1 MEVTTAVTAHY
12 NHERV
17 VPGMDASRLI
27 ASRRLRSDNPASTA
41 MPFTKS
47 TRPGVAAALLCLFV
61 FPNTAPAWNG
71 TGHKAI
77 SSIAYRQMDDATK
90 ARIGELLKKHPAY
103 TELWT
108 NRKGNGADET
118 LNLFWNASIFPDDA
132 RGQRWSK
139 YGRSAAHY
147 VNYRI
152 MADDANK
159 VLDPLP
165 GENVIN
171 SYVAH
176 LKEIRDSKTL
186 DEDKALHLSW
196 VFHQSQDIHQP
207 LHAVAR
213 FSKAIPAGDRGG
225 NGVRIMGKNGR
236 MTNLH
241 AFWDGAIGSDNDP
254 AAIEKLADGLI
265 AEYPATMFMDELKA
279 MNIGDWAKESVD
291 LCLKVVYRD
300 LDPNITEFQDRPV
313 AYDADATRAAR
324 RRAAL
329 AGYRLGQELKG
340 LFGEK

>member
-1 MEVTTAVTAHY
+1 
-12 NHERV
+12 
-17 VPGMDASRLI
+17 
-27 ASRRLRSDNPASTA
+27 
-41 MPFTKS
+41 MPFTQR
-47 TRPGVAAALLCLFV
+47 TRKPVVLALVLVLV
-61 FPNTAPAWNG
+61 PQANALAWNG

-77 SSIAYRQMDDATK
+77 SSIAYRQLDDATK
-90 ARIGELLKKHPAY
+90 TRIGDLLRKHPAY
-103 TELWT
+103 VELWKD
-108 NRKGNGADET
+108 RRGNGPDET

-147 VNYRI
+147 VNFRI
-152 MADDANK
+152 MADQNNE

-176 LKEIRDSKTL
+176 LKQIKDPKTL
-186 DEDKALHLSW
+186 DEEKALHLSW

-213 FSKAIPAGDRGG
+213 FSKALPAGDRGG
-225 NGVRIMGKNGR
+225 NGVRISLPNGR
-236 MTNLH
+236 MGNLH
-241 AFWDGAIGSDNDP
+241 SYWDGAIGSDNDP
-254 AAIEKLADGLI
+254 VEIEKLADGLI
-265 AEYPATMFMDELKA
+265 AEYPASMFTEELKA

-300 LDPNITEFQDRPV
+300 LDANITEFQDRPI
-313 AYDADATRAAR
+313 AYDTDSTRAAR

>member
-1 MEVTTAVTAHY
+1 
-12 NHERV
+12 
-17 VPGMDASRLI
+17 
-27 ASRRLRSDNPASTA
+27 

-47 TRPGVAAALLCLFV
+47 TRRAVASALVCLLV
-61 FPNTAPAWNG
+61 FPNIAPAWNG

-77 SSIAYRQMDDATK
+77 SSIAYRQLDDATK
-90 ARIGELLKKHPAY
+90 TRIGELLKKHPAY
-103 TELWT
+103 AELWKG
-108 NRKGNGADET
+108 RKGNGPDET

-147 VNYRI
+147 VNFRI
-152 MADDANK
+152 MADDGNR

-176 LKEIRDSKTL
+176 LKQIRNPKTL
-186 DEDKALHLSW
+186 DEDKALHVSW
-196 VFHQSQDIHQP
+196 IFHQSQDIHQP

-213 FSKAIPAGDRGG
+213 FSKALPNGDRGG
-225 NGVRIMGKNGR
+225 NGVRIMLPGGR
-236 MTNLH
+236 MGNLH
-241 AFWDGAIGSDNDP
+241 SYWDGAIGSDNDP
-254 AAIEKLADGLI
+254 AAIEKLADSLI
-265 AEYPATMFMDELKA
+265 AEYPASMFADELTA
-279 MNIGDWAKESVD
+279 MNIGYWAKESVD

-329 AGYRLGQELKG
+329 AGYRLGAELKG
-340 LFGEK
+340 FFGEK